1 MSNTPPQHSNRFV
14 TMVGRRK
21 WLVVGIAAGIV
32 LGMAV
37 GAVAMRLAQ
46 APPVQDPEAAPRTAV
61 RAAAA
66 ARLDIVQTATISGT
80 LTPEVS
86 LNLNAKVSGVVARV
100 PVVMGQRVAAG
111 EVLLELS
118 GSDLLP
124 QVKAAEAALEA
135 ARHNLL
141 RLERGTAWEDLQLA
155 QANVM
160 QAQAAWDAA
169 VLAFERMSFLYRE
182 GAISRQQ
189 FESVQTQVIAATSQ
203 LTMAQMQLRKAEQ
216 GADQETLGAVRAQV
230 RQAEAGYEAA
240 RARLEDT
247 ILRAPVSGQ
256 ISYVNVSPGELIAPG
271 MAQVGLVDTTNLFL
285 EAAVTEGVVAYL
297 EAGQMIPVLITAA
310 GSERQGRVEQVSPA
324 ADPRTRLFGVRVRL
338 DNEDRLLRAGMTAEA
353 VVETARAL
361 GVIGVPREALVAV
374 GQDYHVF
381 VVEDSTAVRRPVVP
395 GLRGPAHAEITAGLR
410 EGEVVVT
417 AGAGLLRDGSRVNVV
432 GGGTP

>member
-1 MSNTPPQHSNRFV
+1 MSKTLPQQAMRLFDTV
-14 TMVGRRK
+14 RRHR
-21 WLVVGIAAGIV
+21 WLVAGVAVAVV

-46 APPVQDPEAAPRTAV
+46 APPAHDPEIAPRIAV
-61 RAAAA
+61 RAVAV
-66 ARLDIVQTATISGT
+66 ARLDIVQTATISGA
-80 LTPEVS
+80 LTPVVS
-86 LNLNAKVSGVVARV
+86 LNLNSKASGVVARV
-100 PVVMGQRVAAG
+100 PVVMGQLVAAG
-111 EVLLELS
+111 DVLLELS

-124 QVKAAEAALEA
+124 QVKAAQAALEA

-141 RLERGTAWEDLQLA
+141 RLERGTPWEDLQLA
-155 QANVM
+155 QANLM

-169 VLAFERMSFLYRE
+169 VLGFERMSFLYRE

-216 GADQETLGAVRAQV
+216 GADQDTIQAVRAQV

-240 RARLEDT
+240 KARLEDT

-256 ISYVNVSPGELIAPG
+256 ISYVNISPGELIAPG
-271 MAQVGLVDTTNLFL
+271 MAQIGLVDTTNLFL

-297 EAGQMIPVLITAA
+297 EAGQSIPVLIAAA
-310 GSERQGRVEQVSPA
+310 GVERQGLVEQVSPA

-353 VVETARAL
+353 VVETTRAL
-361 GVIGVPREALVAV
+361 GVLGVPREALVAV

-395 GLRGPAHAEITAGLR
+395 GVLGPTHAEITAGLT

-417 AGAGLLRDGSRVNVV
+417 TGAGLLRDGSRVNLV